1 MLCSPFGALVDELPA
16 RWSHPVSWVEVA
28 GRKIKDKRRHL
39 NRRVV
44 LCVIV
49 GNGGRAVATAIF
61 GSEDAT
67 FR

>member
-1 MLCSPFGALVDELPA
+1 MLCSPVAALVDELPGPLATSRWLAA
-16 RWSHPVSWVEVA
+16 RK
-28 GRKIKDKRRHL
+28 GRHL

-49 GNGGRAVATAIF
+49 VNGGRAVGTAMF